1 MEAWKREK
9 EEEIKISF
17 FFLSLLKYL
26 VGFVGEEVGV
36 VGDKEEGFN
45 VGDKEEGFNVGEEE
59 EGFNVGFIVGR
70 SETNEDG
77 EEVCDNEEGE
87 KV

>member
-1 MEAWKREK
+1 MNYNLKK
-9 EEEIKISF
+9 EEEIKFSF

-45 VGDKEEGFNVGEEE
+45 VG
-59 EGFNVGFIVGR
+59 FIVGR